1 MSLRSLLRSLE
12 KSWIRP
18 LGRRLRLP
26 RLGRGSR
33 RLADLESRVEE
44 LESLVRELTGLVSLH
59 LDDAATEPLG
69 PCGPLAPGSP
79 RDAWEAA

>member
-1 MSLRSLLRSLE
+1 MSIRSLLRSLE
-12 KSWIRP
+12 KSWLRP

-26 RLGRGSR
+26 RFGGGSR

-59 LDDAATEPLG
+59 FDDAAAEPRG
-69 PCGPLAPGSP
+69 PGSPLAPGSP
-79 RDAWEAA
+79 RDSREAA